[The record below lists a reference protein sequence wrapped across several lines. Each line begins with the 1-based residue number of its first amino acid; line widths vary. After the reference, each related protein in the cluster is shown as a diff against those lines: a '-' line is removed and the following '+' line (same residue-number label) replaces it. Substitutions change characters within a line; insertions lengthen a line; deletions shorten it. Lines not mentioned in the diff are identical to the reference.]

1 MVRTG
6 QAVSLIT
13 LLLTSAV
20 HAWPGTVNQTGSTCT
35 VIPSVDGS
43 DDAPAIISA
52 FERCGQDGSVVFL
65 NETYNVQSVL
75 QTTGLNNVTVHL
87 YGTLLWSTDTSYWR
101 SNSLQLGYQN
111 QTTAWI
117 FGGNDITFMGHGYG
131 TFDGQGQIWYDLGQ
145 NISNLAGRPISLTIA
160 NTTNSVFS
168 GIRFVQSQ
176 FWSTAITHS
185 ENLILE
191 DIYVNSTSN
200 STWST
205 INTDGS
211 DTFYSNNITFLRWSI
226 TNGDDSIA
234 PKANSSNILIQDSI
248 FYGGNGVAIGSI
260 GQYLNAFE
268 FIENLTAERII
279 CYECQFVGYIK
290 TWTGI
295 QQGYPPNGGGGG
307 IGYAKNI
314 AFRDFVAINTRQAI
328 AQITQC
334 TSYIGLTGGCDTS
347 KFQISNITWGPGVGN
362 TVTSYLAQLQCSAA
376 APCPD
381 INLVGNFGL
390 IGTNGTERQITCSNV
405 VDPAFPCTGSAE

>member
-1 MVRTG
+1 MGVN
-6 QAVSLIT
+6 ALSLIQIV
-13 LLLTSAV
+13 LSLCSVV
-20 HAWPGTVNQTGSTCT
+20 HPWPGTVNKTGSICT

-43 DDAPAIISA
+43 DDTPAIISA
-52 FERCGQDGSVVFL
+52 FEQCGQDGSVTFI
-65 NETYNVQSVL
+65 NETYHIESVM

-87 YGTLLWSTDTSYWR
+87 YGTLLWGTDTGYWR
-101 SNSLQLGYQN
+101 NNSLQLGYQN

-117 FGGNDITFMGHGYG
+117 FGGNNITFMGHGYG
-131 TFDGQGQIWYDLGQ
+131 TFDGNGQIWYDLAQ
-145 NISNLAGRPISLTIA
+145 NESNMPGRPIGFTIA

-185 ENLILE
+185 ENLLLE
-191 DIYVNSTSN
+191 DIYINSTST
-200 STWST
+200 SRWGTS
-205 INTDGS
+205 NTDGT
-211 DTFYSNNITFLRWSI
+211 DTFYSNNITFRRWSV

-234 PKANSSNILIQDSI
+234 PKANSSNLLIQDST

-268 FIENLTAERII
+268 FIENVTAEGIT
-279 CYECQFVGYIK
+279 CYDCQYLGYVK

-307 IGYAKNI
+307 LGYAKNI
-314 AFRDFVAINTRQAI
+314 VFRDFVANNTRYAI

-334 TSYIGLTGGCDTS
+334 TSYVGATGGCDTS

-362 TVTSYLAQLQCSAA
+362 TVTGYLAELQCSAA
-376 APCPD
+376 APCQN
-381 INLVGNFGL
+381 ITLVDGL
-390 IGTNGTERQITCSNV
+390 NSVETNGTERLMTCSNV
-405 VDPAFPCTGSAE
+405 VDPTFGCTGSAE